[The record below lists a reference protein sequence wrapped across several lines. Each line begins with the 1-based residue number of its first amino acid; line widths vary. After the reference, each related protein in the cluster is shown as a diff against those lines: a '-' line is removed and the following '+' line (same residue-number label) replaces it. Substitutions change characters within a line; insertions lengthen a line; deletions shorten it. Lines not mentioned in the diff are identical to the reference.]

1 MIGIIQRFGMDTE
14 LPQRKNTVFLL
25 YHQKNPFGKTVLT
38 STSILI
44 ARYQTDI
51 INTHWNTEQV
61 QLIPQNHTD
70 NGIDISDVDL
80 TVTFHIAFDWVLAG
94 YILWWRFAWRET
106 THQKLTKTY

>member
-80 TVTFHIAFDWVLAG
+80 GVTFHIAFD
-94 YILWWRFAWRET
+94 
-106 THQKLTKTY
+106 